1 MVGGCE
7 CACANGTHW
16 RSNFS
21 CVRHPSALLPVSLP
35 ALSLVVAKE
44 NQRAVITVMPMG
56 KPLIDVIEEELVSA
70 SEMPGEQ
77 QPRQTGAVV
86 KGMSQLA
93 LGLKAM
99 HEKNVYWRD
108 CKVDRAGSSWHARP
122 DSCPQFKTCTVPP
135 PVH

>member
-1 MVGGCE
+1 
-7 CACANGTHW
+7 
-16 RSNFS
+16 
-21 CVRHPSALLPVSLP
+21 
-35 ALSLVVAKE
+35 
-44 NQRAVITVMPMG
+44 MG

-108 CKVDRAGSSWHARP
+108 CKVDRAGSSWRARP
-122 DSCPQFKTCTVPP
+122 DSCQHVNTCTVLP
-135 PVH
+135 HLH